1 MRICL
6 ILSFA
11 LSVLGLFPTETLARD
26 YLIKEI
32 SLLRVQSA
40 ITPVTLDYLRH
51 QFSKA
56 PKESLL
62 LIELNTP
69 GGLVT
74 ITQEIITLIGA
85 EERPVAIWV
94 TPEGATAASAGSI
107 IASSAH
113 LIFMSPGTHM
123 GAATPVGLSGD
134 LKPSDGRNKLIS
146 DLTASVR
153 SLCHLRGR
161 PSAPFEEMIRDAK
174 SFTDQE
180 ALKLRII
187 DGVISNASD
196 LKSLLAGKVIRIKGQ
211 ETKLSVDPN
220 VLTRVYEPT
229 LGQSVLSVLSNPST
243 AYILFLVGIALIYFE
258 FQAPGGY
265 VAGAAGAVLV
275 VISGISFQVL
285 PLHWGAFGL
294 MGLGVALFIIEI
306 FVVSYGLLSVAGAVA
321 FILGSLFLFKGETG
335 LISVPYS
342 AIVSTVAGVFSASG
356 ILVWYLYREQKRQ
369 KKSNFFSPIGA
380 RGVVL
385 SKLDERSYQVR
396 VRGELWNAQSAD
408 LLGAQDEV
416 EVVEADLPNLI
427 IRVRKI

>member
-6 ILSFA
+6 VLSLA
-11 LSVLGLFPTETLARD
+11 LTVLGFFPQESQARD
-26 YLIKEI
+26 YLIREI
-32 SLLRVQSA
+32 SLLRIQSA

-56 PKESLL
+56 PQDSLL
-62 LIELNTP
+62 LIEMNTP
-69 GGLVT
+69 GGLVST
-74 ITQEIITLIGA
+74 TQEIITLIGS
-85 EERPVAIWV
+85 EERPVAVWV

-123 GAATPVGLSGD
+123 GAATPVGLGGD
-134 LKPSDGRNKLIS
+134 LKASDGRNKLIN

-153 SLCHLRGR
+153 SISHLRGR
-161 PSAPFEEMIRDAK
+161 PAGPFEDMIRDAK

-180 ALKLRII
+180 ALRLRII
-187 DGVISNASD
+187 DGVISNASE
-196 LKSLLAGKVIRIKGQ
+196 LKTQLHGKTLRIKG
-211 ETKLSVDPN
+211 EDIKLMVDPQ
-220 VLTRVYEPT
+220 VMTQEYEPT
-229 LGQSVLSVLSNPST
+229 IGQTILGVLSNPST
-243 AYILFLVGIALIYFE
+243 AYILFLVGLALIYFE

-335 LISVPYS
+335 LITVPYA
-342 AIVSTVAGVFSASG
+342 AIVSTIAGVFTAVG
-356 ILVWYLYREQKRQ
+356 IIVWYLYREQKRH
-369 KKSNFFSPIGA
+369 KPASFFSPLGA
-380 RGVVL
+380 TGVVL
-385 SKLDERSYQVR
+385 SKVDERTYQVR
-396 VRGELWNAQSAD
+396 VRGELWNAQSTD
-408 LLGAQDEV
+408 HLIPQDQV
-416 EVVEADLPNLI
+416 KVTEADLQNLLI
-427 IRVRKI
+427 HVIKI